1 MLVKRALRIALGILA
16 VYLAVSFIY
25 TAVDMA
31 PWKPH
36 HAHDMFGG
44 WGGVFLFFSV
54 YPEFDLYLLFAR
66 GDSQPALVRRLLY
79 AVPLLTLSYLVFRRS
94 RSAST
99 PTGNT

>member
-1 MLVKRALRIALGILA
+1 VKRALRIALGVLA

-25 TAVDMA
+25 TAVDME

-54 YPEFDLYLLFAR
+54 YPAFDMYQLFAR
-66 GDSQPALVRRLLY
+66 GDSQPATVKLLLY
-79 AVPLLTLSYLVFRRS
+79 SLPLLTLSYLVVRRS
-94 RSAST
+94 RLPAA
-99 PTGNT
+99 